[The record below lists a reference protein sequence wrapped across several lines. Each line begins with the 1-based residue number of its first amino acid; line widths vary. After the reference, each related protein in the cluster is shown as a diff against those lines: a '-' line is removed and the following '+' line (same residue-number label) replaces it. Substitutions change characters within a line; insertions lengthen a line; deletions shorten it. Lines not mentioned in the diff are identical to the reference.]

1 MTLEEAIEKLQLIV
15 YRGED
20 RYDDNDINAIR
31 LGIEALKRIKELR
44 IANNWPQN
52 LTLPS
57 ETLDED

>member
-1 MTLEEAIEKLQLIV
+1 MTIEEAIEKLQLIV

-44 IANNWPQN
+44 MADNWPQN
-52 LTLPS
+52 LSLPN
-57 ETLDED
+57 ETFTEL

>member
-44 IANNWPQN
+44 MADNWPQN
-52 LTLPS
+52 LSLPN
-57 ETLDED
+57 ETFTEL

>member
-1 MTLEEAIEKLQLIV
+1 MTLEESIEKLQLIV